1 LNRAGDPPKNSRRAG
16 ATLTSLWDGE
26 TRCVVTL
33 TFDIDGPSATLRRN
47 PELAGHPSAISMG
60 EFGPRTGTPRILDL
74 LDRHEI
80 TATFFIPGWVAE
92 RNRDLVKNVAERG
105 HEVAHHGYLHEP
117 PSSLGPE
124 EDEGQILDH
133 ASDIL
138 ESITGKRPQ
147 GYRSPSWELS
157 GNSLQ
162 LLHERGFIYDSSLMG
177 DDIPYFVGEDNEIL
191 VELPVHWSLDDAPYY
206 TYMPVAGRTA
216 PMSTPNDVLTAW
228 QWEFDGAFREGRA
241 FMLTMHPHT
250 SGRFARLEAL
260 DRLIQH
266 IKKHD
271 GVEFMRCIDLAKRW
285 TKMRGREHQN

>member
-1 LNRAGDPPKNSRRAG
+1 M
-16 ATLTSLWDGE
+16 TSLWGGK

-47 PELAGHPSAISMG
+47 PELADHPSAISMG
-60 EFGPRTGTPRILDL
+60 EFGPRTGTPRILEL
-74 LDRHEI
+74 LNRHDI
-80 TATFFIPGWVAE
+80 SATFFIPGWVAE
-92 RNRDLVKNVAERG
+92 RNRELLKSIGGHG

-117 PSSLGPE
+117 PSSLEPD

-138 ESITGKRPQ
+138 ESITGERPQ

-157 GNSLQ
+157 ANSLQ
-162 LLHERGFIYDSSLMG
+162 LLHDRGFVYDSSLMG
-177 DDIPYFVGEDNEIL
+177 DDIPYYVGEKDRRI

-216 PMSTPNDVLTAW
+216 TMSTPNDVLTAW
-228 QWEFDGAFREGRA
+228 QWEFDGAYREGRA

-250 SGRFARLEAL
+250 TGRFARLEAL

-266 IKKHD
+266 IKQHD
-271 GVEFMRCIDLAKRW
+271 GVEFMQCIVLAKLW
-285 TKMRGREHQN
+285 VNMHGASP

>member
-1 LNRAGDPPKNSRRAG
+1 MA
-16 ATLTSLWDGE
+16 LTSLWDSE

-117 PSSLGPE
+117 PSSLGPG

-177 DDIPYFVGEDNEIL
+177 DDIPYFVGEDNEML

-250 SGRFARLEAL
+250 TGRFARLEAL

-285 TKMRGREHQN
+285 ITMREGDHGN